1 MYINP
6 SYIILGI
13 VISYFN
19 SPVVSS
25 HIKILFFTLFKQK
38 TNLRNHL
45 GLQTCL
51 QTLLIQKY

>member
-6 SYIILGI
+6 AYIILGI
-13 VISYFN
+13 LISYFN
-19 SPVVSS
+19 PLVVSS
-25 HIKILFFTLFKQK
+25 HVKIWVFTLFKQK

-45 GLQTCL
+45 GFPTCF